1 MNLVVDLNSDLGEG
15 AGHDD
20 EILDLISSANI
31 ACGFHAGDPASVFA
45 SIQAA
50 LKLGVSVG
58 AHPSFPDRENF
69 GRSEM
74 SLPAAEVYSVVA
86 YQIGAFH
93 ALTRA
98 AGGRMNHVKPHGALY
113 NMAVRDRSLAEVIV
127 NAIVA
132 LDPKLILFAPA
143 ASQLA
148 AAATELGLETAWEI
162 FADRNYLPDG
172 SLVPR
177 SDSRAFVHDPVEAV
191 DRIIRILRE
200 KKVRAVDGTDISV
213 FGTTVCVHGDN
224 PQAVAFVRQL
234 RDRLDLEDVMITA
247 PSPPLW
253 DNDAGQ

>member
-45 SIQAA
+45 SIRAA

-58 AHPSFPDRENF
+58 AHPSFPDRKNF

-74 SLPAAEVYSVVA
+74 SLPATEVYSAVA

-113 NMAVRDRSLAEVIV
+113 NMAARDRSLAEVIV
-127 NAIVA
+127 NAIFA
-132 LDPKLILFAPA
+132 LDPKLILFAPS
-143 ASQLA
+143 ASQLSA
-148 AAATELGLETAWEI
+148 AAIELGLETASEI

-177 SDSRAFVHDPVEAV
+177 TDRNAFVHDPVEAAARV
-191 DRIIRILRE
+191 IRILRE
-200 KKVRAVDGTDISV
+200 QKVRAVDGTDISV

-234 RDRLDLEDVMITA
+234 RDGLDLEDVMIAA

>member
-15 AGHDD
+15 AGHD
-20 EILDLISSANI
+20 EEVLDLVSSANI
-31 ACGFHAGDPASVFA
+31 ACGFHAGDPASILA

-50 LKLGVSVG
+50 LERGVAVG

-74 SLPAAEVYSVVA
+74 TLPPAEIYASVA
-86 YQIGAFH
+86 YQIGAFQ
-93 ALTRA
+93 ALVRA

-113 NMAVRDRSLAEVIV
+113 NMAARDRALADVIA

-132 LDPKLILFAPA
+132 LDPTLILFAPA
-143 ASQLA
+143 ASQLDC
-148 AAATELGLETAWEI
+148 AATELGLQTASEV

-177 SDSRAFVHDPVEAV
+177 SDSNAFVHDPVEAAERV
-191 DRIIRILRE
+191 IRILAE
-200 KKVRAVDGTDISV
+200 GKVRAVDGTDIEV

-234 RDRLDLEDVMITA
+234 RERLELEDVLIAA
-247 PSPPLW
+247 PSPPP
-253 DNDAGQ
+253 